1 MPACK
6 PLFPTLV
13 YTRDAYEAAEG
24 ADAVLIAT
32 EWNQFR
38 KLDLDR
44 LRKLVREPLVIDLRN
59 LYEPAAMAAEGFHY
73 VSIGRP
79 EGIPEARPQAVAGPA
94 RAAGARS

>member
-1 MPACK
+1 M
-6 PLFPTLV
+6 V
-13 YTRDAYEAAEG
+13 
-24 ADAVLIAT
+24 IAT

-59 LYEPAAMAAEGFHY
+59 LYEPETMAAEGFRY

-79 EGIPEARPQAVAGPA
+79 EGVPDAQAGRGRVAEAR
-94 RAAGARS
+94 S